1 MATCV
6 EHIHVVPRLCRN
18 VGRMHQSVHRW
29 RTAVLLRG
37 QTCPKADLWGLPEA
51 ERDPAD
57 SEARGQK
64 GQRDGD
70 GDQDTA
76 EEGERPGGGDTG
88 RSCCVEADHDE
99 LDHVWL
105 GGDVTVY
112 HGPLNENFKD

>member
-1 MATCV
+1 
-6 EHIHVVPRLCRN
+6 
-18 VGRMHQSVHRW
+18 MHHW
-29 RTAVLLRG
+29 RTAVLFRR
-37 QTCPKADLWGLPEA
+37 QTCPEADLWRLPEA

-64 GQRDGD
+64 GQRD
-70 GDQDTA
+70 
-76 EEGERPGGGDTG
+76 GGGDTG

-112 HGPLNENFKD
+112 HGPLNENFND